1 MPNSKTT
8 IESIGSENELI
19 DIQIAALHEAANAI
33 LISTRG
39 GAIVWVNRAFE
50 ELSGY
55 SAQEAI
61 GRDTRL
67 LKSGR
72 QPASFYQQLWKTIL
86 SGEKWRGEL
95 VNRRKDGTLY
105 DEEMTITPIRNP
117 RGEVSHFLAVKLD
130 ITLRKHENRR
140 QYLLAQALEHT
151 SELIGMANEEGIVT
165 YVNSSFSDA
174 LGFAKN
180 DLVGRHF
187 NIFLSPIIR
196 GT

>member
-1 MPNSKTT
+1 MPSSSLSWVEITRVRDARRYVRGAMLNSKTT

-86 SGEKWRGEL
+86 SGEKW
-95 VNRRKDGTLY
+95 
-105 DEEMTITPIRNP
+105 
-117 RGEVSHFLAVKLD
+117 
-130 ITLRKHENRR
+130 
-140 QYLLAQALEHT
+140 
-151 SELIGMANEEGIVT
+151 
-165 YVNSSFSDA
+165 
-174 LGFAKN
+174 
-180 DLVGRHF
+180 
-187 NIFLSPIIR
+187 
-196 GT
+196 